1 MIGFA
6 VSPCPAFENLVR
18 SFSMQSHFND
28 LILSLRNLI
37 GDKCTSKSR
46 KRPTY
51 MFIIRVVSNQ
61 YQ

>member
-28 LILSLRNLI
+28 LLSLRNLI
-37 GDKCTSKSR
+37 GGKCTSKSR
-46 KRPTY
+46 KRPTS
-51 MFIIRVVSNQ
+51 MLLKLVNHGN
-61 YQ
+61 